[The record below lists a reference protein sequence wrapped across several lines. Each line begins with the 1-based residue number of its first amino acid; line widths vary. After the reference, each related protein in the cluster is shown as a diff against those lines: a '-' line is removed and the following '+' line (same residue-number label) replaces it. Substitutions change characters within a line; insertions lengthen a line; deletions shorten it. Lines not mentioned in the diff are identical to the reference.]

1 MPSSERPWNMPLLI
15 FTAGAGS
22 GIPGFR
28 AGIPGMRAPKNPRA
42 GVPGIGIPGSR
53 VWKPRDWDSRVE
65 GWGSLRL
72 QAS

>member
-28 AGIPGMRAPKNPRA
+28 AGIPGMRAPTNPRA
-42 GVPGIGIPGSR
+42 EVPEIEIPGFR
-53 VWKPRDWDSRVE
+53 
-65 GWGSLRL
+65 
-72 QAS
+72 A